1 MLNLNEIGKKQQ
13 SELEKNIMFV
23 TTIYDTFEALE
34 ETIGKL
40 KLERPLFLIYLAKQA
55 FAEEVFKYFL
65 NMLKRMSKSSSLKT
79 KKVIRSK
86 LCNKGKNLIFSV
98 VFSKKMT
105 YNNPVV
111 VIYGG

>member
-55 FAEEVFKYFL
+55 FAEEVFKYAQKDEQIYL
-65 NMLKRMSKSSSLKT
+65 CENKKNHSKQILQ
-79 KKVIRSK
+79 
-86 LCNKGKNLIFSV
+86 
-98 VFSKKMT
+98 
-105 YNNPVV
+105 
-111 VIYGG
+111 

>member
-55 FAEEVFKYFL
+55 FAEEVFKYAQKDEQIYL
-65 NMLKRMSKSSSLKT
+65 SENKKSHSKQTLQ
-79 KKVIRSK
+79 
-86 LCNKGKNLIFSV
+86 
-98 VFSKKMT
+98 
-105 YNNPVV
+105 
-111 VIYGG
+111 